1 MVGTING
8 NKSSVNYGEMQA
20 LLADMMDRMNNR
32 PIGLKSLTEHDIV
45 PLTPNCLLIGRTST
59 RVGSYDDTEYLVEDY
74 PKRLRY
80 CQELLQFW
88 RREFEKQVF
97 FHLLPYQKYKDTKR
111 FANLQ
116 VGDVCLLTYPGKIQ
130 ETSRYCRVANV
141 HPDEDG
147 VVRNVT
153 ISLRSRNAREKLLM
167 YKARKPMQMV
177 VGVKRLVL
185 ICPNEEV
192 HDSVNNDKSVVNME
206 TQESVVNVNEIPE
219 NIEKNESVITEEVD
233 VEVQKVVVTV
243 VLDAEEIL
251 DLGSNVKKDK
261 ANMKAHLVQLMKY
274 SK

>member
-1 MVGTING
+1 M
-8 NKSSVNYGEMQA
+8 
-20 LLADMMDRMNNR
+20 
-32 PIGLKSLTEHDIV
+32 
-45 PLTPNCLLIGRTST
+45 LIGRTST
-59 RVGSYDDTEYLVEDY
+59 RVDSYDDTEYLVEDY

-192 HDSVNNDKSVVNME
+192 QDSVNNDKSVVNME
-206 TQESVVNVNEIPE
+206 THESVVNVDKTPE
-219 NIEKNESVITEEVD
+219 EEENDTVITEEVD
-233 VEVQKVVVTV
+233 AEVQKVIVTV

-251 DLGSNVKKDK
+251 DLRSKVKKDK
-261 ANMKAHLVQLMKY
+261 ANMKAQVVQLMKY